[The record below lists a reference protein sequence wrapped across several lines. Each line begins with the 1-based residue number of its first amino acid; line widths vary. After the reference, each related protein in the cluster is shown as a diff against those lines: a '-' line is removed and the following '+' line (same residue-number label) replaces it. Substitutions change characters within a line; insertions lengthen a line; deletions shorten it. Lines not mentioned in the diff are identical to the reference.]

1 MMSDPERMKR
11 NAERTPEERKK
22 RMAEV
27 MTMQAKKYGFEDAK
41 GFMAALKK
49 YEDDDEVKELREQLE
64 QFRKNASLGYA
75 TCPHLVFFFA
85 RDIFGH
91 EYRGCYHVAFVGSSH
106 FSLL

>member
-11 NAERTPEERKK
+11 NAERTPEEREK

-64 QFRKNASLGYA
+64 QFRKNASSGK
-75 TCPHLVFFFA
+75 
-85 RDIFGH
+85 
-91 EYRGCYHVAFVGSSH
+91 
-106 FSLL
+106 